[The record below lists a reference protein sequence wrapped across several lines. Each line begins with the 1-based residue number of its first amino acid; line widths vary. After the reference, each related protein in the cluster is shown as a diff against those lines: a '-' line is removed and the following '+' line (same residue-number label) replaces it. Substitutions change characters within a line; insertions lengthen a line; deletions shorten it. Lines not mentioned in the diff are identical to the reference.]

1 MFFSLCLKIIVYC
14 YNRLQTLTSFQEDL
28 FQQYQIPLIGFTHP
42 STYKRFYYHNPSQFS
57 SQQFPFLKDLPKSSM
72 PAYYQ
77 FHVNTRLQPK
87 VAAFHALM
95 GMIYDLY
102 EDTEDEQQEEN
113 QKEEGEKETDEQS
126 TYSSKL
132 STRKEEEN
140 TFSTRRPFKK
150 PKIISIITD
159 DCMNPVTQAVISHYL
174 SSETKIPFLAFDSH
188 SFLPM
193 TVVER
198 EKELLHFQGE
208 QTKDDL
214 KDKIL
219 QQFPGKD
226 DHFMSTNRFHQL
238 FQDYLTPLFIQERQK
253 QLNNSM
259 VINREKVISIQ
270 VLS

>member
-1 MFFSLCLKIIVYC
+1 
-14 YNRLQTLTSFQEDL
+14 
-28 FQQYQIPLIGFTHP
+28 
-42 STYKRFYYHNPSQFS
+42 
-57 SQQFPFLKDLPKSSM
+57 M

-77 FHVNTRLQPK
+77 FHVNTRLHPK

-95 GMIYDLY
+95 GKIYDLY
-102 EDTEDEQQEEN
+102 EDSEEEKQQQE
-113 QKEEGEKETDEQS
+113 KEEGEKENDEQS
-126 TYSSKL
+126 ANSSVK
-132 STRKEEEN
+132 STIKEEEN

-174 SSETKIPFLAFDSH
+174 SSATKIPFLAFDSH

-208 QTKDDL
+208 RTKNDM
-214 KDKIL
+214 KDKNL
-219 QQFPGKD
+219 QQFPGKY

-238 FQDYLTPLFIQERQK
+238 FQDYLTPLLIQERQN
-253 QLNNSM
+253 QLNNNSM

-270 VLS
+270 VFF